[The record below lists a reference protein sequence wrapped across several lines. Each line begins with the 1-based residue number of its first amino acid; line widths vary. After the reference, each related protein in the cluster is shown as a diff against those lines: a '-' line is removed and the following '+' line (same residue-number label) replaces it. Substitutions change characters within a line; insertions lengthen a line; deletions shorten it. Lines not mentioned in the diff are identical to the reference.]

1 MHAGK
6 LLIQQDERLSN
17 FDSNTARKIELKM
30 IYYYINVE
38 IHRIKSLIYI
48 YICFYLKQKTV
59 EKVTCY
65 VL

>member
-38 IHRIKSLIYI
+38 SHRIKSLIYI
-48 YICFYLKQKTV
+48 YMFFT
-59 EKVTCY
+59 
-65 VL
+65 